1 MINARSGKR
10 GDRKLVLLLDDQARG
25 IKRLVT
31 RPSAACSDN
40 SRQGFDVNIRREG
53 CRGAHC
59 SAKYSHKIRETKGEL
74 STGNVYPTPGSQSRK
89 WRPLRSSVYSSLSV
103 CDLPSRE
110 LRERSILANIKA
122 VKPLRG
128 LARANLSTKTAKEK
142 RDHSLSGFGS
152 HAKPLAPRRHDSA
165 TQSRFLASS
174 FRLASGRNCGGSWT
188 RALLPVQA
196 AKDVPQRDFHEV
208 SGDVIPINMVKGI
221 GHLRD
226 PRLNKGLAFT
236 LKERLSLGIHGLQPP
251 RFKTQE
257 EQLALC
263 KASVMKYTE
272 DLNRYLYLVEL
283 QERNERLF
291 FRLLSEN
298 IEQMMPIVYTPTV
311 GLACQKFGVIYRRP
325 RGLFITIYDKGH
337 IYDVLNNWPEQAVR
351 AICVTD
357 GERILGLGD
366 LGACG
371 MGIPVG
377 KLALYTA
384 LAGIKPHQCL
394 PITIDVG
401 TNNEQLR
408 NDPHYIGLNKP
419 RTDGDEYDE
428 LIDEFMTAC
437 VQKYGQNV
445 LIQFED
451 FGNHNAFRFLDKYR
465 NRFCTFNDD
474 IQGTAAVA
482 VAGILASERITKK
495 KMGDNKFVF
504 LGAGEAAI
512 GIADLCVKAMEADGC
527 TQQEARDNI
536 WMMDIDGLLVKNR
549 PEGHLEGHKIWYA
562 KEYKVMKNLL
572 DVVREIKPSVLIGA
586 SAAAGAFTPDVLRE
600 MAKHNERPLIFALSN
615 PTSKAECTAQQAY
628 DYTDGRCVFS
638 SGSPFGEVH
647 FNGKTY
653 KPGQG
658 NNAYI
663 FPGIALGVIA
673 TGVHHITEDL
683 FLLSAQ
689 AVASNVKNEDLEKGS
704 LYPPLNSIR
713 DCSIDIAVKI
723 AEYAYA
729 KGGLASE
736 YPEPLDKRQFIIS
749 KMYDANYDSP
759 LPKLYEWPGDYAKPR
774 ILPKEDTIEIRH
786 DLKHL

>member
-1 MINARSGKR
+1 MYKGFCAPCKMIKSQCLNR
-10 GDRKLVLLLDDQARG
+10 
-25 IKRLVT
+25 IY
-31 RPSAACSDN
+31 DN
-40 SRQGFDVNIRREG
+40 CV
-53 CRGAHC
+53 AH
-59 SAKYSHKIRETKGEL
+59 
-74 STGNVYPTPGSQSRK
+74 
-89 WRPLRSSVYSSLSV
+89 
-103 CDLPSRE
+103 
-110 LRERSILANIKA
+110 
-122 VKPLRG
+122 VKPLH
-128 LARANLSTKTAKEK
+128 LS
-142 RDHSLSGFGS
+142 SS
-152 HAKPLAPRRHDSA
+152 
-165 TQSRFLASS
+165 SRN
-174 FRLASGRNCGGSWT
+174 GGGSWART
-188 RALLPVQA
+188 LSPSHPAV
-196 AKDVPQRDFHEV
+196 KDVPQRDIHEV
-208 SGDVIPINMVKGI
+208 QGEVVPINMVKGI

-236 LKERLSLGIHGLQPP
+236 LKERISLGIHGLQPP

-291 FRLLSEN
+291 FRLVSEN

-337 IYDVLNNWPEQAVR
+337 VYEILNNWPEQAVR

-419 RTDGDEYDE
+419 RSQGAEYDE
-428 LIDEFMTAC
+428 LLDEFMAAC
-437 VQKYGQNV
+437 VRKYGQNV

-465 NRFCTFNDD
+465 DKYCTFNDD

-482 VAGILASERITKK
+482 VAGILASKRITKK
-495 KMGDNKFVF
+495 KMSDNKFVF

-512 GIADLCVKAMEADGC
+512 GIADLCVKALEADGLSEA
-527 TQQEARDNI
+527 EARNKI
-536 WMMDIDGLLVKNR
+536 WMMDIDGLLTTSRK
-549 PEGHLEGHKIWYA
+549 EGTMDGHKIWYA
-562 KEYKVMKNLL
+562 KDHRPIKTLIE
-572 DVVREIKPSVLIGA
+572 VVKEVKPSVLIGA
-586 SAAAGAFTPDVLRE
+586 SAAAGAFTPEVLQE
-600 MAKHNERPLIFALSN
+600 MAKNNERPLIFALSN

-628 DYTDGRCVFS
+628 DCTEGRCIFS
-638 SGSPFGEVH
+638 SGSPFGEVNY
-647 FNGKTY
+647 NGKIY

-663 FPGIALGVIA
+663 FPGVALGVIA
-673 TGVHHITEDL
+673 TGVHHIMEEI
-683 FLLSAQ
+683 FLISAQ
-689 AVASNVKNEDLEKGS
+689 VVADHVTDEDLERGS
-704 LYPPLNSIR
+704 VYPPLSTIKE
-713 DCSIDIAVKI
+713 CSIDIAVKI
-723 AEYAYA
+723 ADYAYA
-729 KGGLASE
+729 QNGLASE
-736 YPEPLDKRQFIIS
+736 YPEPKDKLKFIMS
-749 KMYDANYDSP
+749 KMYSANYDSP
-759 LPKLYEWPGDYAKPR
+759 LPAFYEWPGEAAHPR
-774 ILPKEDTIEIRH
+774 VLPEK
-786 DLKHL
+786 L

>member
-1 MINARSGKR
+1 MLTNGSK
-10 GDRKLVLLLDDQARG
+10 QRG
-25 IKRLVT
+25 I
-31 RPSAACSDN
+31 
-40 SRQGFDVNIRREG
+40 
-53 CRGAHC
+53 
-59 SAKYSHKIRETKGEL
+59 YEL
-74 STGNVYPTPGSQSRK
+74 
-89 WRPLRSSVYSSLSV
+89 
-103 CDLPSRE
+103 
-110 LRERSILANIKA
+110 A
-122 VKPLRG
+122 
-128 LARANLSTKTAKEK
+128 
-142 RDHSLSGFGS
+142 
-152 HAKPLAPRRHDSA
+152 
-165 TQSRFLASS
+165 
-174 FRLASGRNCGGSWT
+174 
-188 RALLPVQA
+188 
-196 AKDVPQRDFHEV
+196 
-208 SGDVIPINMVKGI
+208 GDVIPINMIPGI

-236 LKERLSLGIHGLQPP
+236 LQERISLGIHGLQPP

-337 IYDVLNNWPEQAVR
+337 IFEILNNWPEQSVR
-351 AICVTD
+351 AIVVTD

-408 NDPHYIGLNKP
+408 DDPHYIGLNKP
-419 RTDGDEYDE
+419 RSTGKEYDD
-428 LIDEFMTAC
+428 LIDEFMVAC

-451 FGNHNAFRFLDKYR
+451 FGNHNAFRFLEKYQDTY
-465 NRFCTFNDD
+465 CTFNDD
-474 IQGTAAVA
+474 IQGTAAIA
-482 VAGILASERITKK
+482 VAGILASKRITKK
-495 KMGDNKFVF
+495 RMCDNKFVF
-504 LGAGEAAI
+504 LGAGEAGI
-512 GIADLCVKAMEADGC
+512 GIADLCVKAMEADGI
-527 TQQEARDNI
+527 TTEDARNNI
-536 WMMDIDGLLVKNR
+536 WMMDIHGLLVKNR
-549 PEGHLEGHKIWYA
+549 PEGELDGHKKHYA
-562 KEYKVMKNLL
+562 KDCKVMKTLL
-572 DVVREIKPSVLIGA
+572 EVVREVKPSVLIGV
-586 SAAAGAFTPDVLRE
+586 SAAPNTFTPEVLQE
-600 MAKHNERPLIFALSN
+600 MAKNNERPLIFALSN
-615 PTSKAECTAQQAY
+615 PTNKAECTAQQAY
-628 DYTDGRCVFS
+628 EHTEGRCIFS

-647 FNGKTY
+647 YGGKVY

-673 TGVHHITEDL
+673 TGVHHITDELFLISAQTIADHVSDEDL
-683 FLLSAQ
+683 AL
-689 AVASNVKNEDLEKGS
+689 GS

-713 DCSIDIAVKI
+713 DCSVDIAVRI
-723 AEYAYA
+723 AEFAYA
-729 KGGLASE
+729 KTGLASE
-736 YPEPLDKRQFIIS
+736 YPEPKDKRQFIKS
-749 KMYDANYDSP
+749 KIYDFNYDSP
-759 LPKLYEWPGDYAKPR
+759 LPNLYDWPGDYAKPR
-774 ILPKEDTIEIRH
+774 AIPDKGTVEIRH

>member
-1 MINARSGKR
+1 MSTR
-10 GDRKLVLLLDDQARG
+10 GTEMFVLQ
-25 IKRLVT
+25 
-31 RPSAACSDN
+31 
-40 SRQGFDVNIRREG
+40 
-53 CRGAHC
+53 
-59 SAKYSHKIRETKGEL
+59 
-74 STGNVYPTPGSQSRK
+74 
-89 WRPLRSSVYSSLSV
+89 
-103 CDLPSRE
+103 
-110 LRERSILANIKA
+110 RSIL
-122 VKPLRG
+122 
-128 LARANLSTKTAKEK
+128 ST
-142 RDHSLSGFGS
+142 S
-152 HAKPLAPRRHDSA
+152 
-165 TQSRFLASS
+165 SRNGA
-174 FRLASGRNCGGSWT
+174 GSWT
-188 RALLPVQA
+188 RVLPSSHPA
-196 AKDVPQRDFHEV
+196 AKDVPQRDIHEI
-208 SGDVIPINMVKGI
+208 SGDVVPINMVKGI

-236 LKERLSLGIHGLQPP
+236 LQERISLGIHGLQPP

-298 IEQMMPIVYTPTV
+298 IEQMMPIIYTPTV

-337 IYDVLNNWPEQAVR
+337 IYEILNNWPEQAVR

-419 RTDGDEYDE
+419 RSQGEEYDE
-428 LIDEFMTAC
+428 LIDEFMAAC
-437 VQKYGQNV
+437 VKKYGQNV

-465 NRFCTFNDD
+465 DKYCTFNDD

-482 VAGILASERITKK
+482 VAGILASKRITKK
-495 KMGDNKFVF
+495 KMSDNRFVF

-527 TQQEARDNI
+527 TEQQARDNI
-536 WMMDIDGLLVKNR
+536 WMMDIDGLLVKDR
-549 PEGHLEGHKIWYA
+549 PEGNLEGHKIWYA
-562 KEYKVMKNLL
+562 KDHKVMKSLI
-572 DVVREIKPSVLIGA
+572 DVVTKVKPTVLIGA
-586 SAAAGAFTPDVLRE
+586 SAAAGAFTPEVLKE
-600 MAKHNERPLIFALSN
+600 MAKNNERPLIFALSN

-628 DYTDGRCVFS
+628 DHTDGRCIFS
-638 SGSPFGEVH
+638 SGSPFGEV
-647 FNGKTY
+647 NYKGKIY

-663 FPGIALGVIA
+663 FPGIALGVIG

-683 FLLSAQ
+683 FLISAQ
-689 AVASNVKNEDLEKGS
+689 AVADHVKDEDLEMGS
-704 LYPPLNSIR
+704 LYPPLGTIR
-713 DCSIDIAVKI
+713 ECSIDIAVRI
-723 AEYAYA
+723 ANYAYA
-729 KGGLASE
+729 KTGLASE
-736 YPEPLDKRQFIIS
+736 YPEPKDKREFIVS

-759 LPKLYEWPGDYAKPR
+759 LPNLYDWPGDYAKPR
-774 ILPKEDTIEIRH
+774 VLPEKETVEIRH

>member
-1 MINARSGKR
+1 MFVLQRS
-10 GDRKLVLLLDDQARG
+10 L
-25 IKRLVT
+25 I
-31 RPSAACSDN
+31 S
-40 SRQGFDVNIRREG
+40 
-53 CRGAHC
+53 
-59 SAKYSHKIRETKGEL
+59 
-74 STGNVYPTPGSQSRK
+74 
-89 WRPLRSSVYSSLSV
+89 
-103 CDLPSRE
+103 
-110 LRERSILANIKA
+110 
-122 VKPLRG
+122 
-128 LARANLSTKTAKEK
+128 
-142 RDHSLSGFGS
+142 
-152 HAKPLAPRRHDSA
+152 
-165 TQSRFLASS
+165 
-174 FRLASGRNCGGSWT
+174 ASGRNCGGSWT
-188 RALLPVQA
+188 RTFPPTHIAV
-196 AKDVPQRDFHEV
+196 KDGAQPQRDIHEV
-208 SGDVIPINMVKGI
+208 SGDVVPINMVKGI

-236 LKERLSLGIHGLQPP
+236 LKERIALGIHGLQPP

-263 KASVMKYTE
+263 KASVMKYSE

-337 IYDVLNNWPEQAVR
+337 IYEILNNWPEQAVR

-419 RTDGDEYDE
+419 RSQGAEYDE
-428 LIDEFMTAC
+428 LIDEFMAAC

-465 NRFCTFNDD
+465 NKYCTFNDD

-482 VAGILASERITKK
+482 VAGILASKRITKK
-495 KMGDNKFVF
+495 RMADNKFVF

-527 TQQEARDNI
+527 SQQQARDSI

-549 PEGHLEGHKIWYA
+549 PEGNLEGHKIWYA
-562 KEYKVMKNLL
+562 KDYKVMKTLIE
-572 DVVREIKPSVLIGA
+572 VVKEVKPTVLIGA
-586 SAAAGAFTPDVLRE
+586 SAAAGAFTPEVLRE
-600 MAKHNERPLIFALSN
+600 MAKNNERPLIFALSN

-628 DYTDGRCVFS
+628 DNTDGRCVFS
-638 SGSPFGEVH
+638 SGSPFGEVKY
-647 FNGKTY
+647 NGKTY

-663 FPGIALGVIA
+663 FPGIALGVIG

-683 FLLSAQ
+683 FLISAQ
-689 AVASNVKNEDLEKGS
+689 AVADHVKDEDLQKGS
-704 LYPPLNSIR
+704 LYPPLNTIR
-713 DCSIDIAVKI
+713 ECSIDIAIKI
-723 AEYAYA
+723 ANYAYA

-736 YPEPLDKRQFIIS
+736 YPEPKDKREFIIS

-759 LPKLYEWPGDYAKPR
+759 LPNLYDWPGDYAKPR
-774 ILPKEDTIEIRH
+774 MLPEKDRIEIRH

>member
-1 MINARSGKR
+1 M
-10 GDRKLVLLLDDQARG
+10 
-25 IKRLVT
+25 
-31 RPSAACSDN
+31 
-40 SRQGFDVNIRREG
+40 
-53 CRGAHC
+53 
-59 SAKYSHKIRETKGEL
+59 KYS
-74 STGNVYPTPGSQSRK
+74 
-89 WRPLRSSVYSSLSV
+89 
-103 CDLPSRE
+103 
-110 LRERSILANIKA
+110 
-122 VKPLRG
+122 
-128 LARANLSTKTAKEK
+128 
-142 RDHSLSGFGS
+142 
-152 HAKPLAPRRHDSA
+152 
-165 TQSRFLASS
+165 
-174 FRLASGRNCGGSWT
+174 
-188 RALLPVQA
+188 
-196 AKDVPQRDFHEV
+196 
-208 SGDVIPINMVKGI
+208 
-221 GHLRD
+221 
-226 PRLNKGLAFT
+226 
-236 LKERLSLGIHGLQPP
+236 
-251 RFKTQE
+251 
-257 EQLALC
+257 
-263 KASVMKYTE
+263 E

-337 IYDVLNNWPEQAVR
+337 IYEILNNWKCVSRCLPSRKWLSRCSPSRKWVSMCSSSRKPEQAVR

-384 LAGIKPHQCL
+384 LAGIKPYQCL

-419 RTDGDEYDE
+419 RSQGAEYDE
-428 LIDEFMTAC
+428 LIDEFMAAC

-465 NRFCTFNDD
+465 NKYCTFNDD

-482 VAGILASERITKK
+482 VAGILASQRITKK
-495 KMGDNKFVF
+495 RMADNKFVF

-527 TQQEARDNI
+527 TQQQARNNI

-549 PEGHLEGHKIWYA
+549 PEGNLEGHKIWYA
-562 KEYKVMKNLL
+562 KDYKVMKTLIE
-572 DVVREIKPSVLIGA
+572 VVKEIKPSVLIGA
-586 SAAAGAFTPDVLRE
+586 SAAAGAFTPEVLRE
-600 MAKHNERPLIFALSN
+600 MAKNNERPLIFALSN

-628 DYTDGRCVFS
+628 DCTDGRCVFS
-638 SGSPFGEVH
+638 SGSPFGEVKH
-647 FNGKTY
+647 NGKIY

-683 FLLSAQ
+683 FLISAQ
-689 AVASNVKNEDLEKGS
+689 TVADHVKNEDLERGS
-704 LYPPLNSIR
+704 LYPPLNNIR
-713 DCSIDIAVKI
+713 ECSIDIAVKI
-723 AEYAYA
+723 ADYAYA

-736 YPEPLDKRQFIIS
+736 YPEPKDKRQFIIS
-749 KMYDANYDSP
+749 KMYDVNYDSP
-759 LPKLYEWPGDYAKPR
+759 LPNLYEWPGDYAKPR
-774 ILPKEDTIEIRH
+774 ILPENTAQGANNKYMQSYDPSKPSTYLMYIDVNNLWLPFCPTREKPPGKRED
-786 DLKHL
+786 KHLATLYDKKCYVNHFDVRLETCWDGRYGTEAIMAKPNFHSRSVFFEILIAIEMWKLEVKFNKPIYMGMYMLDISKTCLYEFHYEFMALLYRDKCRIMYTDTDILIQCSQRFAHFKPIPARDTHHRSMLGVRTAGRSCDVLTWERPYTRNILGAHLPPNYY

>member
-1 MINARSGKR
+1 MT
-10 GDRKLVLLLDDQARG
+10 KLL
-25 IKRLVT
+25 
-31 RPSAACSDN
+31 SN
-40 SRQGFDVNIRREG
+40 SREHSTLKRSRT
-53 CRGAHC
+53 RGQNTPTAG
-59 SAKYSHKIRETKGEL
+59 T
-74 STGNVYPTPGSQSRK
+74 STECNRVEPGLCVK
-89 WRPLRSSVYSSLSV
+89 SS
-103 CDLPSRE
+103 
-110 LRERSILANIKA
+110 
-122 VKPLRG
+122 
-128 LARANLSTKTAKEK
+128 T
-142 RDHSLSGFGS
+142 
-152 HAKPLAPRRHDSA
+152 
-165 TQSRFLASS
+165 
-174 FRLASGRNCGGSWT
+174 RNGAWT
-188 RALLPVQA
+188 RVLPPSHPA
-196 AKDVPQRDFHEV
+196 TKDIQHREIYEI
-208 SGDVIPINMVKGI
+208 SGDVVPINMVKGI

-236 LKERLSLGIHGLQPP
+236 LKERIALGIHGLQPP

-298 IEQMMPIVYTPTV
+298 IEQMMPIIYTPTV
-311 GLACQKFGVIYRRP
+311 GLAC
-325 RGLFITIYDKGH
+325 
-337 IYDVLNNWPEQAVR
+337 
-351 AICVTD
+351 
-357 GERILGLGD
+357 LGD

-419 RTDGDEYDE
+419 RSQGADYDE
-428 LIDEFMTAC
+428 LIDEFMAAC

-465 NRFCTFNDD
+465 DKYCTFNDD

-482 VAGILASERITKK
+482 VAGILASKRITKR
-495 KMGDNKFVF
+495 KMSDNRFVF

-512 GIADLCVKAMEADGC
+512 GIADLCVKAMEADGS
-527 TQQEARDNI
+527 TEEEARNKV
-536 WMMDIDGLLVKNR
+536 WMMDIDGLLT
-549 PEGHLEGHKIWYA
+549 EGRKVGNLDGHKKWYA
-562 KEYKVMKNLL
+562 KTHQEVKSLIEL
-572 DVVREIKPSVLIGA
+572 VREIKPTVLIGA
-586 SAAAGAFTPDVLRE
+586 SAATGAFTPEVLQE
-600 MAKHNERPLIFALSN
+600 MAKNNERPLIFALSN

-628 DYTDGRCVFS
+628 DYTEGRCIFS
-638 SGSPFGEVH
+638 SGSPFGEVTH
-647 FNGKTY
+647 NGTVY

-673 TGVHHITEDL
+673 TGVHHITEEL
-683 FLLSAQ
+683 FLISAQ
-689 AVASNVKNEDLEKGS
+689 TVADHVSDEDLARGS
-704 LYPPLNSIR
+704 VYPPLGSIKE
-713 DCSIDIAVKI
+713 CSIDIAVQI
-723 AEYAYA
+723 AEYAY
-729 KGGLASE
+729 GQCGLASE
-736 YPEPLDKRQFIIS
+736 YPEPKDKRAFVMS
-749 KMYDANYDSP
+749 KMYNANYDSP
-759 LPKLYEWPGDYAKPR
+759 LPNIYEWPGHYAEPR
-774 ILPKEDTIEIRH
+774 VLPEKYVIY
-786 DLKHL
+786 LF

>member
-1 MINARSGKR
+1 MFI
-10 GDRKLVLLLDDQARG
+10 LQ
-25 IKRLVT
+25 
-31 RPSAACSDN
+31 
-40 SRQGFDVNIRREG
+40 
-53 CRGAHC
+53 
-59 SAKYSHKIRETKGEL
+59 
-74 STGNVYPTPGSQSRK
+74 
-89 WRPLRSSVYSSLSV
+89 
-103 CDLPSRE
+103 
-110 LRERSILANIKA
+110 RSIL
-122 VKPLRG
+122 
-128 LARANLSTKTAKEK
+128 ST
-142 RDHSLSGFGS
+142 
-152 HAKPLAPRRHDSA
+152 
-165 TQSRFLASS
+165 
-174 FRLASGRNCGGSWT
+174 RNGAWT
-188 RALLPVQA
+188 RVLPPSHPA
-196 AKDVPQRDFHEV
+196 TKDVQHREIYEI
-208 SGDVIPINMVKGI
+208 SGDVVPINMVKGI

-236 LKERLSLGIHGLQPP
+236 LKERIALGIHGLQPP

-298 IEQMMPIVYTPTV
+298 IEQMMPIIYTPTV

-325 RGLFITIYDKGH
+325 RGLFITCYDKGH
-337 IYDVLNNWPEQAVR
+337 IYEILNNWYIHNNLLNIIRPEQSVR

-408 NDPHYIGLNKP
+408 DDPHYIGLNKP
-419 RTDGDEYDE
+419 RSQGADYDE
-428 LIDEFMTAC
+428 LIDEFMAAC

-465 NRFCTFNDD
+465 DKYCTFNDD

-482 VAGILASERITKK
+482 VAGILASKRITKR
-495 KMGDNKFVF
+495 KMSDNRFVF

-527 TQQEARDNI
+527 TEEEARNKV
-536 WMMDIDGLLVKNR
+536 WMMDIDGLLT
-549 PEGHLEGHKIWYA
+549 EGRKVGNLDGHKKWYA
-562 KEYKVMKNLL
+562 KIHQ
-572 DVVREIKPSVLIGA
+572 DVKSLIDLVREIKPTVLIGA
-586 SAAAGAFTPDVLRE
+586 SAAAGAFTPEVLQE
-600 MAKHNERPLIFALSN
+600 MAKNNERPLIFALSN

-628 DYTDGRCVFS
+628 DYTEGRCIFS
-638 SGSPFGEVH
+638 SGSPFGEVTH
-647 FNGKTY
+647 NGTVY

-663 FPGIALGVIA
+663 FPGIALGVIG
-673 TGVHHITEDL
+673 TGVHHITEEL
-683 FLLSAQ
+683 FLISAQ
-689 AVASNVKNEDLEKGS
+689 TVADHVSDEDLARGS
-704 LYPPLNSIR
+704 VYPPLGSIKE
-713 DCSIDIAVKI
+713 CSIDIAVRI
-723 AEYAYA
+723 AEYAY
-729 KGGLASE
+729 GQCGLASE
-736 YPEPLDKRQFIIS
+736 YPEPKDKRAFIIS
-749 KMYDANYDSP
+749 KMYNANYDSP
-759 LPKLYEWPGDYAKPR
+759 LPNIYEWPGHYAEPR
-774 ILPKEDTIEIRH
+774 VLPEKDDIEIRH
-786 DLKHL
+786 NLKHL

>member
-1 MINARSGKR
+1 MIFRSCGRSNCGANGGAWARAG
-10 GDRKLVLLLDDQARG
+10 VPA
-25 IKRLVT
+25 V
-31 RPSAACSDN
+31 A
-40 SRQGFDVNIRREG
+40 V
-53 CRGAHC
+53 
-59 SAKYSHKIRETKGEL
+59 
-74 STGNVYPTPGSQSRK
+74 TPGT
-89 WRPLRSSVYSSLSV
+89 
-103 CDLPSRE
+103 
-110 LRERSILANIKA
+110 
-122 VKPLRG
+122 G
-128 LARANLSTKTAKEK
+128 
-142 RDHSLSGFGS
+142 RDQQ
-152 HAKPLAPRRHDSA
+152 RRHV
-165 TQSRFLASS
+165 
-174 FRLASGRNCGGSWT
+174 NE
-188 RALLPVQA
+188 VQ
-196 AKDVPQRDFHEV
+196 
-208 SGDVIPINMVKGI
+208 GDVIPWNNVPGI
-221 GHLRD
+221 GYLRD

-236 LKERLSLGIHGLQPP
+236 LEERLALGIHGLQPP

-272 DLNRYLYLVEL
+272 DLNRYVYLIEL

-291 FRLLSEN
+291 FRLLKEN

-337 IYDVLNNWPEQAVR
+337 VYEILKNWPETAVR

-401 TNNEQLR
+401 TNNEELR

-419 RTDGDEYDE
+419 RTVGGEYDE
-428 LIDEFMTAC
+428 LLDEFMCAC
-437 VQKYGQNV
+437 VQRYGQNV

-465 NRFCTFNDD
+465 DKYCTFNDD

-482 VAGILASERITKK
+482 VAGILASQRLTKK
-495 KMGDNKFVF
+495 PMRENKFVF

-512 GIADLCVKAMEADGC
+512 GIADLCVKALVADGC
-527 TQQEARDNI
+527 SEEEARDKI
-536 WMMDIDGLLVKNR
+536 WMLDIDGLLTTTRKT
-549 PEGHLEGHKIWYA
+549 GDLDGHKVWYA
-562 KEYKVMKNLL
+562 KSVEPIKALI
-572 DVVREIKPSVLIGA
+572 DVVKLVKPSILIGA
-586 SAAAGAFTPDVLRE
+586 SAAANTFTPEVLQE
-600 MAKHNERPLIFALSN
+600 MAKNNERPLIFALSN
-615 PTSKAECTAQQAY
+615 PTSKAECTAQAAY
-628 DYTDGRCVFS
+628 EHTQGRCIFS
-638 SGSPFGEVH
+638 SGSPFGEVNY
-647 FNGKTY
+647 NGKIF

-673 TGVHHITEDL
+673 TGCHHITEDM

-689 AVASNVKNEDLEKGS
+689 EVANNVSEEDLDRGS
-704 LYPPLNSIR
+704 VYPPLTVIQE
-713 DCSIDIAVKI
+713 CSIDIACKI
-723 AEYAYA
+723 ADYAYRH
-729 KGGLASE
+729 GNLASE
-736 YPEPLDKRQFIIS
+736 YPEPKDKRSFIMS
-749 KMYDANYDSP
+749 KMYDCNYDSP
-759 LPKLYEWPGDYAKPR
+759 LPSLYSWPEAFSNPR
-774 ILPKEDTIEIRH
+774 ILPEK
-786 DLKHL
+786 